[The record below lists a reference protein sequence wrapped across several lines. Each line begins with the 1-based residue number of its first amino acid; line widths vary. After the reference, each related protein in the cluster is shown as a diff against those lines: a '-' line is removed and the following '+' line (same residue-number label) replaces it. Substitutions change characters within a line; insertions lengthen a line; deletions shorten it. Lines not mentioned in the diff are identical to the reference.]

1 MAAPLSGKRR
11 ALRGGAATE
20 GRPYR
25 FMADD
30 PTPHLERFGSYERAC
45 REFRWRIPDSFNIAN
60 SILSRHP
67 DAVTRAALVEV
78 RPGGLNTYTYGGLD
92 YLSDKFA
99 MALDDRGVGLRDSV
113 AVILPQ
119 SAAAIIAQL
128 GALKL
133 GTSVVPLSVTLEVSA
148 LAFALKDS
156 APRAVVIDHTLRERL
171 RSIGASVETV
181 FVVEKLNPEFKDIS
195 PDFDFW
201 REVFEASADFPLV
214 ETAAD
219 SPAFIFYNVAPEG
232 RLVRTTHNHASLIY
246 QLPAFEL
253 WNNFQAG
260 EDSTFWT
267 PQEWVSID
275 SSLGSVYPAL
285 WYGCRI
291 VACDSLATDA
301 APWSA
306 IERCRVTNFF
316 GNREEISSLRQASP
330 ASISS
335 GEFKLR
341 NIGCTGAVSADD
353 HDWANKSLGASIN
366 TVYCNPLTGSVA
378 SSCDSWFES
387 RKGSLGR
394 ATPGYSIEIVDEQG
408 RILPPG
414 SEGRLAIRRTD
425 QRSQIEPPTDLTL
438 ASNFA
443 EDWTIS
449 GDVGFKDEDGYI
461 WLSRLSAR

>member
-1 MAAPLSGKRR
+1 ML
-11 ALRGGAATE
+11 
-20 GRPYR
+20 
-25 FMADD
+25 D
-30 PTPHLERFGSYERAC
+30 PTPHLERFGSYEHAC

-60 SILSRHP
+60 AALSRHP
-67 DAVTRAALVEV
+67 DAVTRVALVEA

-99 MALDDRGVGLRDSV
+99 TALDERGVHPRDSV

-119 SAAAIIAQL
+119 SAAAIVAQL

-133 GTSVVPLSVTLEVSA
+133 GASVVSLSLTLGVSA

-156 APRAVVIDHTLRERL
+156 TARALVIDHTLRERL
-171 RSIGASVETV
+171 RSIGASVETA
-181 FVVEKLNPEFKDIS
+181 FVVKKLNPEFEDIS

-201 REVFEASADFPLV
+201 REVFEASADFRLV
-214 ETAAD
+214 ETAAH
-219 SPAFIFYNVAPEG
+219 SPAFVFYLATSEG
-232 RLVRTTHNHASLIY
+232 RLVRATHNHASLIY

-253 WNNFQAG
+253 CNNFQVG
-260 EDSTFWT
+260 EDTAFWT

-275 SSLGSVYPAL
+275 SSLCSVYPAL

-291 VACDSLATDA
+291 VACDSLATVSDA
-301 APWSA
+301 WRV
-306 IERCRVTNFF
+306 IERCGITNFF
-316 GNREEISSLRQASP
+316 GNREEISSLRQATP
-330 ASISS
+330 AWISS

-341 NIGCTGAVSADD
+341 NIVCTGGVSDGAN
-353 HDWANKSLGASIN
+353 DWANESLGASIN

-378 SSCDSWFES
+378 SSCDGWFET

-394 ATPGYSIEIVDEQG
+394 ATPGYSIEIVDGQS

-414 SEGRLAIRRTD
+414 SEGRLAIRRTE
-425 QRSQIEPPTDLTL
+425 QRSSIETPTHLTL
-438 ASNFA
+438 ASDFA

-449 GDVGFKDEDGYI
+449 GDVGFKDEDGNI
-461 WLSRLSAR
+461 WLSHFSSD

>member
-1 MAAPLSGKRR
+1 MH
-11 ALRGGAATE
+11 
-20 GRPYR
+20 
-25 FMADD
+25 D

-60 SILSRHP
+60 AILSRHR
-67 DAVTRAALVEV
+67 DAVTRVALVEA

-99 MALDDRGVGLRDSV
+99 MALVERGVHPRDSV
-113 AVILPQ
+113 AVMLPQ

-133 GTSVVPLSVTLEVSA
+133 GAVVVPLSLTLEVSA
-148 LAFALKDS
+148 LAFALRDGG
-156 APRAVVIDHTLRERL
+156 PRAAVIDHTLREKV
-171 RSIGASVETV
+171 RSIGASVEAV
-181 FVVEKLNPEFKDIS
+181 FVVNKLNPEFEDTS

-201 REVFEASADFPLV
+201 REVFEASADFTLV

-219 SPAFIFYNVAPEG
+219 SPAFVFYVPTSEG
-232 RLVRTTHNHASLIY
+232 RLLRTPHNHASLIY

-253 WNNFQAG
+253 CNNFQVG

-275 SSLGSVYPAL
+275 ASLCSVYPAL
-285 WYGCRI
+285 WYGCRF
-291 VACDSLATDA
+291 VACDSHARGSDA
-301 APWSA
+301 WSV
-306 IERCRVTNFF
+306 IERCGVTHFF
-316 GNREEISSLRQASP
+316 GNRDEISSLRQATP

-341 NIGCTGAVSADD
+341 NIGCAGAVPADAN
-353 HDWANKSLGASIN
+353 DWANESLGASIN
-366 TVYCNPLTGSVA
+366 TIYCNPLTGSVA

-394 ATPGYSIEIVDEQG
+394 ATPGHSIEIVDEQS
-408 RILPPG
+408 RMLPPG
-414 SEGRLAIRRTD
+414 GEGRLAIRRTE
-425 QRSQIEPPTDLTL
+425 QRSAIESPPTQP
-438 ASNFA
+438 SSA

-461 WLSRLSAR
+461 WLSHFSAR

>member
-1 MAAPLSGKRR
+1 ML
-11 ALRGGAATE
+11 
-20 GRPYR
+20 
-25 FMADD
+25 D
-30 PTPHLERFGSYERAC
+30 PTPHLERFASYEHAC
-45 REFRWRIPDSFNIAN
+45 SEFRWLIPDSFNIAN
-60 SILSRHP
+60 AILSRHP
-67 DAVTRAALVEV
+67 DAVTRVALIEA

-99 MALDDRGVGLRDSV
+99 TALDERGVRPRDSV

-133 GTSVVPLSVTLEVSA
+133 GASVVPLSVTLEVSA
-148 LAFALKDS
+148 LAFALRDS

-171 RSIGASVETV
+171 RSIDASVETV

-201 REVFEASADFPLV
+201 PEVFEASADFTLV
-214 ETAAD
+214 ETAVH
-219 SPAFIFYNVAPEG
+219 SPAFIFYRADSEG

-246 QLPAFEL
+246 QLPAFEMC
-253 WNNFQAG
+253 NNFQVG
-260 EDSTFWT
+260 EGSTIWT

-275 SSLGSVYPAL
+275 SSLCSLYPAL

-291 VACDSLATDA
+291 VACDSFATGADL
-301 APWSA
+301 WSV

-316 GNREEISSLRQASP
+316 GNRAEVTSLRQATP
-330 ASISS
+330 ATISAC
-335 GEFKLR
+335 EFKLR
-341 NIGCTGAVSADD
+341 NIGCTGAVPADD
-353 HDWANKSLGASIN
+353 HDWAIESLGASVN

-378 SSCDSWFES
+378 ASCKSWFET
-387 RKGSLGR
+387 RTGSMGR

-408 RILPPG
+408 RMLPPG

-425 QRSQIEPPTDLTL
+425 KRSAIESPPIQP
-438 ASNFA
+438 SSA

-461 WLSRLSAR
+461 WLSQFSARSKK